1 MKSSQ
6 LRQLIKEAVKKVLL
20 TEKIYLPNTMVDEIK
35 QSIKMGYN
43 IVQTGLITPKK
54 RGVMLMNKKY
64 EVRGVYPI
72 EAKEAIEQIVDEMKN
87 PKNESNLNEGNDFIG
102 LGVVK
107 KSMNVLDLD
116 SREKEPIFVRDVVG
130 IYRKEGSSY
139 IVQSALTGNAL
150 KVPGNALVVRLKGG
164 PEWNDKLQSRLDR
177 FR

>member
-116 SREKEPIFVRDVVG
+116 SR
-130 IYRKEGSSY
+130 
-139 IVQSALTGNAL
+139 A
-150 KVPGNALVVRLKGG
+150 
-164 PEWNDKLQSRLDR
+164 
-177 FR
+177 